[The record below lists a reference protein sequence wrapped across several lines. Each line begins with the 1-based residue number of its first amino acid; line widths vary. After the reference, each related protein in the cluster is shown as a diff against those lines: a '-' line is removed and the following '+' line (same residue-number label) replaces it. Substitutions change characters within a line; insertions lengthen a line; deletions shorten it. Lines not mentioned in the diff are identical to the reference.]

1 MLCRQ
6 CKVAM
11 EKDHRTR
18 ENTPVALLVFIV
30 CFLFFNWPLLSIPAN
45 TRGLA
50 ALVYL
55 FLVWIAIIFYLFRY
69 SQRERGSRQDNE
81 REETA

>member
-1 MLCRQ
+1 
-6 CKVAM
+6 M

-18 ENTPVALLVFIV
+18 ESTPVALLVFIA
-30 CFLFFNWPLLSIPAN
+30 CFLIFNWPLLSIPAN
-45 TRGLA
+45 IGGLA

-55 FLVWIAIIFYLFRY
+55 FLAWIVIIFCLFRY
-69 SQRERGSRQDNE
+69 CRKERGSGQDNE